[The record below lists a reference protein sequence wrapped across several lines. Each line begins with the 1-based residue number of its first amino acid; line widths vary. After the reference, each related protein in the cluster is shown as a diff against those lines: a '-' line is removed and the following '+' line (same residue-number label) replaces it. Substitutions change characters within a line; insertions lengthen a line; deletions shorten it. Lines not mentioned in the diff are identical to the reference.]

1 MSAMQRELEQGRF
14 WWSRRATVV
23 AIMVLAVIVGGV
35 LLSKRGSAKA
45 ATANAAAAAA
55 GPVELAAADVA
66 TVTLTPLSRSL
77 PVSGSLTPLVQT
89 TVRSKVA
96 GDVLELTV
104 RDGQPVKQGEVL
116 ARIDT
121 RYLKATLDSQQAAL
135 EKARADLALAKVN
148 RDNSAAMLKEH
159 FISQNAYD
167 SAASTY
173 DADVANEKAAAAQVV
188 LAQLAWDDAVV
199 RAPFTGTVVK
209 RLVQPGERIDV
220 DGDIISLVDLSQM
233 EFQVTA
239 PASEIPSVKVGQLAH
254 FKVNGFGD
262 RSFTGRVERINPMT
276 ESGSRSITVYLSVP
290 NPDGALKGGM
300 FGEGTLALDN
310 AAPAPAVPSA
320 AVRNEAGV
328 PYVLVLA
335 DGKLQRREV
344 SLGQSSQEQGPVEVR
359 EGLKPGDQVVLAK
372 IDNFKDGMP
381 AVLKT
386 AAAPA
391 PQQAAAVAPKNYY

>member
-1 MSAMQRELEQGRF
+1 MSAMQRELERSGRF
-14 WWSRRATVV
+14 AWSRTTAV
-23 AIMVLAVIVGGV
+23 AVLVLAVIAGGV
-35 LLSKRGSAKA
+35 MLSKRGGAKA
-45 ATANAAAAAA
+45 ATADAAAPAA
-55 GPVELAAADVA
+55 VELGAADVA

-77 PVSGSLTPLVQT
+77 PISGSLTPLVQT

-104 RDGQPVKQGEVL
+104 REGQAVKQGEVL

-121 RYLKATLDSQQAAL
+121 RYLKASLDSQQAAL

-159 FISQNAYD
+159 YISQNAYD

-173 DADVANEKAAAAQVV
+173 DADLANEKAAEAQVA
-188 LAQLAWDDAVV
+188 LAQLSYNDAVV
-199 RAPFTGTVVK
+199 RAPFSGTVVK
-209 RLVQPGERIDV
+209 RLVQPGERVDV
-220 DGDIISLVDLSQM
+220 DGAIISLVDLSQM

-239 PASEIPSVKVGQLAH
+239 PASEIPAVKVGQLAH
-254 FKVNGFGD
+254 FTVNGFGE
-262 RSFTGRVERINPMT
+262 RSFTGKVERINPMT
-276 ESGSRSITVYLSVP
+276 ETGSRSITVYLSVP

-310 AAPAPAVPSA
+310 AAPAPAVPGA

-328 PYVLVLA
+328 SYVLVLA
-335 DGKLQRREV
+335 DGKLLRRPV
-344 SLGQSSQEQGPVEVR
+344 TLGLGSTDQGGPMEVR
-359 EGLKPGDQVVLAK
+359 EGLKPGEQVVLAK

-386 AAAPA
+386 IAAPGPQQTAAAI
-391 PQQAAAVAPKNYY
+391 KN

>member
-14 WWSRRATVV
+14 GWSRRAVV
-23 AIMVLAVIVGGV
+23 VVILVLAVIAGGV
-35 LLSKRGSAKA
+35 LLSKRGGAKA
-45 ATANAAAAAA
+45 ATANAAAAA
-55 GPVELAAADVA
+55 PVELGAADVA
-66 TVTLTPLSRSL
+66 TVSMTPLSRSL
-77 PVSGSLTPLVQT
+77 QVSGSLTPLVQT

-96 GDVLELTV
+96 GDVMELTV

-148 RDNSAAMLKEH
+148 RDNSAEMLKEH

-173 DADVANEKAAAAQVV
+173 AADVANEKAAEAQVV

-220 DGDIISLVDLSQM
+220 EGDIISLVDLSQM

-262 RSFTGRVERINPMT
+262 RSFIGKVERINPMT

-335 DGKLQRREV
+335 DGKLQRRQV
-344 SLGQSSQEQGPVEVR
+344 TLGLGSQEQGSVEVR
-359 EGLKPGDQVVLAK
+359 DGLKPGEQVLLAK

-381 AVLKT
+381 AVLKV

-391 PQQAAAVAPKNYY
+391 PQQTAVAAPKNYY